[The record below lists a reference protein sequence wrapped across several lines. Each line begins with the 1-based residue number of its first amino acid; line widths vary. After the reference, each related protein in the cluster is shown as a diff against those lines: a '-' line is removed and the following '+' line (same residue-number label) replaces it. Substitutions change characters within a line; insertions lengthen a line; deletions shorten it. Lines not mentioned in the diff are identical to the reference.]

1 MKRAFIILLL
11 SLAAPL
17 YCFAGG
23 DVVIDKDNCTITK
36 DGKTFNLY
44 GDIQIVESYPD
55 LRVQIVNSYPDMK
68 IQIVSSYPTECGL
81 VKIVDSYPILR
92 VQIVDSNP
100 DLKVQIVD
108 HYPGID

>member
-44 GDIQIVESYPD
+44 GNVE
-55 LRVQIVNSYPDMK
+55 IVNVGADIK
-68 IQIVSSYPTECGL
+68 VEIVNVGADIKAEIVKYGANDCGQFE
-81 VKIVDSYPILR
+81 IVNVGADIK
-92 VQIVDSNP
+92 VEIVNLGSDI
-100 DLKVQIVD
+100 KVEIVNL
-108 HYPGID
+108 GSGMN

>member
-23 DVVIDKDNCTITK
+23 DVVIDKDYCTITIHE
-36 DGKTFNLY
+36 KTYNLY

-55 LRVQIVNSYPDMK
+55 
-68 IQIVSSYPTECGL
+68 
-81 VKIVDSYPILR
+81 LR